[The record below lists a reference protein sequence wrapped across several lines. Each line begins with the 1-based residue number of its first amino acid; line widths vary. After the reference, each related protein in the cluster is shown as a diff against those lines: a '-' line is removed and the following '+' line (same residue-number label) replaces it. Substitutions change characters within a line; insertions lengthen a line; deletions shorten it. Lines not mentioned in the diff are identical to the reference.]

1 MSKHIPNIITSV
13 RIALLP
19 FVYLFYLTHW
29 FAYSQYIAIAIFII
43 AAATD
48 FLDGMIARKYNLVS
62 NIGKML
68 DPIADKM
75 LFYTGLF
82 LIIVTGILP
91 LWAAAIIYVINLCRD
106 FAIDCLRMIA
116 ATKGTVLAAN
126 IFGKIKTMIAFVALP
141 WLLLQGC
148 LPTDWVG
155 LLAFQIIG
163 YVLIGLQTFF
173 CLLSGLIYLIQ
184 NRQVFVEVKALFP
197 R

>member
-19 FVYLFYLTHW
+19 LVYFFYLTN
-29 FAYSQYIAIAIFII
+29 FIPYSQYIAIVIFLI
-43 AAATD
+43 AAVTD
-48 FLDGMIARKYNLVS
+48 FLDGKIARKYNLVS
-62 NIGKML
+62 NVGKML

-75 LFYTGLF
+75 LSYTGLF

-91 LWAAAIIYVINLCRD
+91 LWAAVIVYVVNLCRD

-126 IFGKIKTMIAFVALP
+126 IFGKIKTVIAFVALP

-148 LPTDWVG
+148 LPSDWAG

-163 YVLIGLQTFF
+163 YILIGLQTVF
-173 CLLSGLIYLIQ
+173 CLLSGMIYLIQ
-184 NRQVFVEVKALFP
+184 NRQVFTDVKA
-197 R
+197 

>member
-1 MSKHIPNIITSV
+1 MSKHIPNIITTI

-19 FVYLFYLTHW
+19 FVYFFYLTNLVP
-29 FAYSQYIAIAIFII
+29 YSQLIAIGIFLI

-62 NIGKML
+62 NVGKML

-75 LFYTGLF
+75 LSYTGLF

-91 LWAAAIIYVINLCRD
+91 LWACVIIYVINLCRD
-106 FAIDCLRMIA
+106 FAIDCLRMLA

-126 IFGKIKTMIAFVALP
+126 KFGKIKTVIAFVALP

-148 LPTDWVG
+148 LTTDWNG

-163 YVLIGLQTFF
+163 YVLIGAQTFF
-173 CLLSGLIYLIQ
+173 CLLSGIIYLVQ
-184 NRQVFVEVKALFP
+184 NRNVFADVKA
-197 R
+197 

>member
-1 MSKHIPNIITSV
+1 MSKHIPNIITTI

-19 FVYLFYLTHW
+19 LVFFFYLTN
-29 FAYSQYIAIAIFII
+29 FVPFSQYIAIAIFLI

-62 NIGKML
+62 NVGKLL

-75 LFYTGLF
+75 LYYTGLF

-91 LWAAAIIYVINLCRD
+91 VWACAIIYTINLCRD

-116 ATKGTVLAAN
+116 ATKGSVLAAN
-126 IFGKIKTMIAFVALP
+126 IYGKIKTVIAFVATP

-148 LPTDWVG
+148 LPTAWVG
-155 LLAFQIIG
+155 LQVFQIIG
-163 YVLIGLQTFF
+163 FILISVQTFF
-173 CLLSGLIYLIQ
+173 CLLSGIIYLVQ
-184 NRQVFVEVKALFP
+184 NRKVLASND
-197 R
+197 

>member
-1 MSKHIPNIITSV
+1 MSKHIPNIITTI

-19 FVYLFYLTHW
+19 LVFFFYLTN
-29 FAYSQYIAIAIFII
+29 FVPFSQYIAIAIFLI

-62 NIGKML
+62 NVGKLL

-75 LFYTGLF
+75 LYYTGLF

-91 LWAAAIIYVINLCRD
+91 VWACAIIYTINLCRD

-116 ATKGTVLAAN
+116 ATKGSVLAAN
-126 IFGKIKTMIAFVALP
+126 IYGKFKTVIAFVATP

-148 LPTDWVG
+148 LPTAWVG
-155 LLAFQIIG
+155 LQVFQIIG
-163 YVLIGLQTFF
+163 FVLIGVQTFF
-173 CLLSGLIYLIQ
+173 CLLSGIIYLVQ
-184 NRQVFVEVKALFP
+184 NRKVLANND
-197 R
+197 

>member
-1 MSKHIPNIITSV
+1 MSKHIPNIITSI

-19 FVYLFYLTHW
+19 FVYLFYLTD
-29 FAYSQYIAIAIFII
+29 FVAYSQYIAIAIFVI

-62 NIGKML
+62 NVGKML

-75 LFYTGLF
+75 LYYTGLF

-91 LWAAAIIYVINLCRD
+91 LWACVIIYVINLIRD
-106 FAIDCLRMIA
+106 FAIDCLRMLA

-126 IFGKIKTMIAFVALP
+126 MFGKIKTVIAFVALP

-148 LPTDWVG
+148 LPTDWNG

-163 YVLIGLQTFF
+163 YVLIGAQTFF
-173 CLLSGLIYLIQ
+173 CLLSGMIYLIQ
-184 NRQVFVEVKALFP
+184 NRQVLVEVKA
-197 R
+197 

>member
-1 MSKHIPNIITSV
+1 MSKHIPNIITTI

-19 FVYLFYLTHW
+19 LVFFFYLTN
-29 FAYSQYIAIAIFII
+29 FVPFSQYIAIAIFLI

-62 NIGKML
+62 NVGKLL

-75 LFYTGLF
+75 LYYTGLF

-91 LWAAAIIYVINLCRD
+91 VWACAIIYTINLCRD

-116 ATKGTVLAAN
+116 ATKGSVLAAN
-126 IFGKIKTMIAFVALP
+126 IYGKIKTVIAFVATP

-148 LPTDWVG
+148 LPTAWVG
-155 LLAFQIIG
+155 LQVFQIIG
-163 YVLIGLQTFF
+163 FILISVQTFF
-173 CLLSGLIYLIQ
+173 CLLSGIIYLVQ
-184 NRQVFVEVKALFP
+184 NRKVLTSND
-197 R
+197 

>member
-1 MSKHIPNIITSV
+1 MSKHIPNIITTI

-19 FVYLFYLTHW
+19 LVFFFYLTN
-29 FAYSQYIAIAIFII
+29 FVPFSQYIAIAIFLI

-62 NIGKML
+62 NVGKLL

-75 LFYTGLF
+75 LYYTGLF

-91 LWAAAIIYVINLCRD
+91 VWACAIIYTINLCRD

-116 ATKGTVLAAN
+116 ATKGSVLAAN
-126 IFGKIKTMIAFVALP
+126 IYGKIKTVIAFVATP

-148 LPTDWVG
+148 LPTAWVG
-155 LLAFQIIG
+155 LQVFQIIG
-163 YVLIGLQTFF
+163 FILIGVQTFF
-173 CLLSGLIYLIQ
+173 CLLSGIIYLVQ
-184 NRQVFVEVKALFP
+184 NRKVLTSND
-197 R
+197 

>member
-1 MSKHIPNIITSV
+1 MSKHIPNIITTI

-19 FVYLFYLTHW
+19 LVFFFYLTN
-29 FAYSQYIAIAIFII
+29 FVPFSQYIAIAIFLI

-62 NIGKML
+62 NVGKLL

-75 LFYTGLF
+75 LYYTGLF

-91 LWAAAIIYVINLCRD
+91 VWACAIIYTINLCRD

-116 ATKGTVLAAN
+116 ATKGSVLAAN
-126 IFGKIKTMIAFVALP
+126 IYGKIKTVIAFVATP

-148 LPTDWVG
+148 LPTAWIG
-155 LLAFQIIG
+155 LQVFQIIG
-163 YVLIGLQTFF
+163 FVLIGVQTFF
-173 CLLSGLIYLIQ
+173 CLLSGIIYLVQ
-184 NRQVFVEVKALFP
+184 NRKVLANND
-197 R
+197 

>member
-1 MSKHIPNIITSV
+1 MSKHIPNIITAI

-19 FVYLFYLTHW
+19 LVFFFYLTN
-29 FAYSQYIAIAIFII
+29 FVPFSQYIAIAIFLI

-62 NIGKML
+62 NVGKLL

-75 LFYTGLF
+75 LYYTGLF

-91 LWAAAIIYVINLCRD
+91 VWACAIIYTINLCRD

-116 ATKGTVLAAN
+116 ATKGSVLAAN
-126 IFGKIKTMIAFVALP
+126 IYGKIKTVIAFVATP

-148 LPTDWVG
+148 LPTAWVG
-155 LLAFQIIG
+155 LQVFQIIG
-163 YVLIGLQTFF
+163 FVLISVQTFF
-173 CLLSGLIYLIQ
+173 CLLSGIIYLVQ
-184 NRQVFVEVKALFP
+184 NRKVLASND
-197 R
+197 

>member
-1 MSKHIPNIITSV
+1 MSKHIPNIITTI

-19 FVYLFYLTHW
+19 LVFFFYLTN
-29 FAYSQYIAIAIFII
+29 FVPFSQYIAIAIFLI

-62 NIGKML
+62 NVGKLL

-75 LFYTGLF
+75 LYYTGLF

-91 LWAAAIIYVINLCRD
+91 VWACAIIYTINLCRD

-116 ATKGTVLAAN
+116 ATKGSVLAAN
-126 IFGKIKTMIAFVALP
+126 IYGKIKTVIAFVATP

-148 LPTDWVG
+148 LPTAWVG
-155 LLAFQIIG
+155 LQVFQIIG
-163 YVLIGLQTFF
+163 FVLIGVQTFF
-173 CLLSGLIYLIQ
+173 CLLSGIIYLVQ
-184 NRQVFVEVKALFP
+184 NRKVLTSND
-197 R
+197 

>member
-1 MSKHIPNIITSV
+1 MSKHIPNIITSA

-19 FVYLFYLTHW
+19 FVYLFYLTNW
-29 FAYSQYIAIAIFII
+29 LPYSQYIAIAIFII
-43 AAATD
+43 AAVTD
-48 FLDGMIARKYNLVS
+48 FLDGKIARKYNLVS

-75 LFYTGLF
+75 LSYTGLF

-91 LWAAAIIYVINLCRD
+91 LWAVAIIYVINLCRD

-116 ATKGTVLAAN
+116 ATKGSVLAAN
-126 IFGKIKTMIAFVALP
+126 IYGKIKTMIAFVALP

-148 LPTDWVG
+148 LPTNWNG

-163 YVLIGLQTFF
+163 YILIGLQTFF
-173 CLLSGLIYLIQ
+173 CLLSGIIYLVK
-184 NRQVFVEVKALFP
+184 NRKVLIETQA
-197 R
+197 

>member
-19 FVYLFYLTHW
+19 LVYFFYLTN
-29 FAYSQYIAIAIFII
+29 FIPYSQYIAIVIFLI
-43 AAATD
+43 AAVTD
-48 FLDGMIARKYNLVS
+48 FLDGKIARKYNLVS

-75 LFYTGLF
+75 LSYTGLF
-82 LIIVTGILP
+82 LIIVTGVLP
-91 LWAAAIIYVINLCRD
+91 LWAAVIVYVINLCRD

-126 IFGKIKTMIAFVALP
+126 IFGKIKTVIAFVALP

-148 LPTDWVG
+148 LPSDWAG

-163 YVLIGLQTFF
+163 YILIGLQTVF
-173 CLLSGLIYLIQ
+173 CLLSGMIYLIQ
-184 NRQVFVEVKALFP
+184 NRQIFTDVKA
-197 R
+197 

>member
-1 MSKHIPNIITSV
+1 MSKHIPNIITTI

-19 FVYLFYLTHW
+19 LVFFFYLTN
-29 FAYSQYIAIAIFII
+29 FVPFSQYIAIAIFLI

-62 NIGKML
+62 NVGKLL

-75 LFYTGLF
+75 LYYTGLF

-91 LWAAAIIYVINLCRD
+91 VWACAIIYTINLCRD

-116 ATKGTVLAAN
+116 ATKGSVLAAN
-126 IFGKIKTMIAFVALP
+126 IYGKIKTVIAFVATP

-148 LPTDWVG
+148 LPTAWVG
-155 LLAFQIIG
+155 LQVFQIIG
-163 YVLIGLQTFF
+163 FVLIGVQTFF
-173 CLLSGLIYLIQ
+173 CLLSGIIYLVQ
-184 NRQVFVEVKALFP
+184 NRKVLANNN
-197 R
+197 

>member
-19 FVYLFYLTHW
+19 LVYFFYLTN
-29 FAYSQYIAIAIFII
+29 FTPYSQYIAIVIFLI
-43 AAATD
+43 AAVTD
-48 FLDGMIARKYNLVS
+48 FLDGKIARKYNLVS
-62 NIGKML
+62 NVGKML

-75 LFYTGLF
+75 LSYTGLF
-82 LIIVTGILP
+82 LIIVTGVLP
-91 LWAAAIIYVINLCRD
+91 LWAAVIVYVINLCRD

-126 IFGKIKTMIAFVALP
+126 IFGKIKTVIAFVALP

-148 LPTDWVG
+148 LPSDWAG

-163 YVLIGLQTFF
+163 YILIGLQTVF
-173 CLLSGLIYLIQ
+173 CLLSGMIYLIQ
-184 NRQVFVEVKALFP
+184 NRQVFTDVKA
-197 R
+197 